1 MSDPLPAHLS
11 RLHASVEA
19 SAIEVQTSLTTLL
32 ALIDDAKTTLNLA
45 PLAEQSPGLVE
56 SVRQANVQLASNAT
70 QFRNAVAPPARELGL
85 GPPRSDEERA
95 QIAMALA
102 AHFEALPDTQA
113 RFQREAGIA
122 ARASNRQAA
131 GRAALDAL
139 RGHVVEPAL
148 EFLAGESADPAALR
162 IRDGLVLNQSLAA
175 ERDWAAGVA
184 AFERFLHGGGELP
197 LSTALRAG
205 ACALEDVAHYRAL
218 VGVAGDLAAQAELPL
233 YVEPPAH
240 FHSVF
245 SCPVSR
251 EEAAWPANPPVLL
264 SCGHVIATTSMTRL
278 ARNRQRFKCPTCPS
292 SDETVE
298 GALKLFL

>member
-11 RLHASVEA
+11 RLNASVEA
-19 SAIEVQTSLTTLL
+19 SAIEVQTSLTALL

-45 PLAEQSPGLVE
+45 PLAEQSPNLAE
-56 SVRQANVQLASNAT
+56 SVRQANVQLTSNAT
-70 QFRNAVAPPARELGL
+70 QFRNAVATPARELGL

-102 AHFEALPDTQA
+102 THLECLPETQA
-113 RFQREAGIA
+113 CFQREASITTRPA
-122 ARASNRQAA
+122 NRQTA
-131 GRAALDAL
+131 GRAALEAL

-148 EFLAGESADPAALR
+148 EFLAAESADPAARR

-175 ERDWAAGVA
+175 ERDWAASVA
-184 AFERFLHGGGELP
+184 AFERFLHGGELP

-205 ACALEDVAHYRAL
+205 AGALEDVAHYRAL

-264 SCGHVIATTSMTRL
+264 SCGHVIATSSMTRL

-298 GALKLFL
+298 SALKLFL